1 MAYVQLY
8 AVLGQ
13 LDRRGSCHLRH
24 VGKVALPSGKCPHV
38 EFRLLTRARRQ
49 DVLGPG
55 FLPEALGLR
64 SAGPQ

>member
-13 LDRRGSCHLRH
+13 LDRCGSCHLRH
-24 VGKVALPSGKCPHV
+24 VGKAALPSEKCPHV
-38 EFRLLTRARRQ
+38 EFRLLARVRRQ

-55 FLPEALGLR
+55 FLPEALGLA